1 VKGPRGRTWL
11 AVGAVAL
18 GTTTHCTGRTA
29 HEEETSVAPKSIDEV
44 LAMHTDSLMS
54 LPGVVGTAIGLCDGV
69 ACIRVLVSDSS
80 AASRRTIPNRLDG
93 FPVRVDM
100 AGRLRPLE
108 TPSRTPS

>member
-1 VKGPRGRTWL
+1 MKGSRGRTWL
-11 AVGAVAL
+11 AAGAVAL

-29 HEEETSVAPKSIDEV
+29 HEEEASVAPKSIEEV

-54 LPGVVGTAIGLCDGV
+54 LPGVVGTAIGLCDGI

-80 AASRRTIPNRLDG
+80 AVSRRAIPTRLDG
-93 FPVRVDM
+93 YPVRVDM
-100 AGRLRPLE
+100 AGQLRPLD